1 MLCASQVLSWVKIYR
16 PTFSGFLIVRFFF
29 LFFFFSSR
37 CTLWHLL
44 LFFRCKYCDRSFSIS
59 SNLQRHVRNIHNKEK
74 PFKCHLCNRCFGQ
87 QTNLDRH
94 LKKHEHENVPGRK
107 GHGCVVLLGHWME
120 KTPRSGLS
128 GQLGKP
134 FWKALFLKA
143 EYHQVAKP
151 KCQLLVQPKL
161 RLSTVHNRNTHAL
174 MHGTQLCQALVTY
187 YSNVPFSNP

>member
-1 MLCASQVLSWVKIYR
+1 MPCASQVLRWVKIYR
-16 PTFSGFLIVRFFF
+16 PTFSGFLIVRFFSF
-29 LFFFFSSR
+29 SLFFSLSR

-107 GHGCVVLLGHWME
+107 GHGWVVLVGCWRE
-120 KTPRSGLS
+120 NTPCS
-128 GQLGKP
+128 GQSGP
-134 FWKALFLKA
+134 WEAFLERMIMMLSSWGHGETSWCNADMDMSSSTKGF
-143 EYHQVAKP
+143 
-151 KCQLLVQPKL
+151 QPE
-161 RLSTVHNRNTHAL
+161 
-174 MHGTQLCQALVTY
+174 MHL
-187 YSNVPFSNP
+187 